1 VLLDSES
8 SRILLAIKMGGTDEQ
23 SNIETLNRKFK
34 NLFCAVLL
42 NVSYAFKCR
51 FDLTTSS
58 TVTMTNDFVTQ
69 FRPF

>member
-1 VLLDSES
+1 
-8 SRILLAIKMGGTDEQ
+8 MGGTDEQ